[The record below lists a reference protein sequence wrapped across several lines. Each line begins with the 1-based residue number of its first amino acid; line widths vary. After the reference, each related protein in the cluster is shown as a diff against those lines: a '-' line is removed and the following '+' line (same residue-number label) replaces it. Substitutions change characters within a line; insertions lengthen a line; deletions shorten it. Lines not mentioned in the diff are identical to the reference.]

1 MPIDWKLDIIA
12 DHIVV
17 VAELFKAKE
26 PTIIEGK
33 TFRNCTFIGPAN
45 VVFSGTIKTDGL
57 NFAGCDFVCI
67 KVPARIATAV
77 MIRNVNFIACR
88 FHRILIML
96 DSETSLTL
104 PKERFITEVP
114 HTPPIEP

>member
-1 MPIDWKLDIIA
+1 M
-12 DHIVV
+12 

-45 VVFSGTIKTDGL
+45 VVLSGTIRTDGL

-67 KVPARIATAV
+67 KFPARIATAV

-88 FHRILIML
+88 FQRVLVML
-96 DSETSLTL
+96 DPETSLRI
-104 PKERFITEVP
+104 PKDRFITEVP
-114 HTPPIEP
+114 HTPPIGP